1 MCPSSLEH
9 IKQEGQQLGKKVRI
23 KPKGEITYSF
33 EGVVRFCV
41 LNTMQSYWK
50 SLSNVGMIIL
60 CFIKFSLVTL

>member
-1 MCPSSLEH
+1 MCPSSLAH

-33 EGVVRFCV
+33 EGVRFCV
-41 LNTMQSYWK
+41 LNTVQSYWK